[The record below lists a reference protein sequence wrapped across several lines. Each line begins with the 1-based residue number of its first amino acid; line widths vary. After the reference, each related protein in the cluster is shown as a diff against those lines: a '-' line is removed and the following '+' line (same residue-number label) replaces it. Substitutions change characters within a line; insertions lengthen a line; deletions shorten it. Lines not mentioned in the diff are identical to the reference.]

1 VIKEKLSSNRAVEAL
16 DIVKGVLG
24 NYLHGLRRVPGEVI
38 FKTLKYL
45 AEAQF
50 KNAVLDVDR
59 FRALGLVRTDMMVG
73 HAPLL

>member
-1 VIKEKLSSNRAVEAL
+1 MSSNRAVEAL
-16 DIVKGVLG
+16 DIVMGVLG
-24 NYLHGLRRVPGEVI
+24 NYLHGLRQVPGEVI

-59 FRALGLVRTDMMVG
+59 FRALGLVRTDMMVD